1 MIKELKYFFY
11 IFTIAVFII
20 FITNYYFSDENK
32 KNSYRSIKLFEKRI
46 IEYSSKLPTLESNT
60 DKIIYYVEN
69 TKNKD
74 KKKYKF
80 WELLFDDKKQKGY
93 YSRH

>member
-11 IFTIAVFII
+11 IFTIAVSII
-20 FITNYYFSDENK
+20 FIANYYFSDANK

-46 IEYSSKLPTLESNT
+46 IEYSRKLPTLESNT
-60 DKIIYYVEN
+60 DKIIDYVEN
-69 TKNKD
+69 IKNKD

-80 WELLFDDKKQKGY
+80 WELLFDDKE
-93 YSRH
+93 

>member
-20 FITNYYFSDENK
+20 FIANYYFSDENK
-32 KNSYRSIKLFEKRI
+32 KNSNRSIKLCEKRI
-46 IEYSSKLPTLESNT
+46 IEYNSEFPILESNT
-60 DKIIYYVEN
+60 DKNIDYVEN

-80 WELLFDDKKQKGY
+80 WELLFDDKK
-93 YSRH
+93 

>member
-11 IFTIAVFII
+11 IFTIVVFII

-32 KNSYRSIKLFEKRI
+32 KNSYRSIKLFEKKI
-46 IEYSSKLPTLESNT
+46 IEYSSKLQTLENDT
-60 DKIIYYVEN
+60 DTIIEYVEN

-74 KKKYKF
+74 RKKYKF
-80 WELLFDDKKQKGY
+80 WELLFDDK
-93 YSRH
+93 R

>member
-20 FITNYYFSDENK
+20 FIVNYYFSDENK

-46 IEYSSKLPTLESNT
+46 IEYSSKLQTLESNT
-60 DKIIYYVEN
+60 DKIIDYVEN
-69 TKNKD
+69 AKNKD

-80 WELLFDDKKQKGY
+80 WELLFDDKK
-93 YSRH
+93 

>member
-1 MIKELKYFFY
+1 MKKELKYFLY
-11 IFTIAVFII
+11 VATILGFII
-20 FITNYYFSDENK
+20 FVVNYYFSDENK

-46 IEYSSKLPTLESNT
+46 IEYSSKLQTLESNT
-60 DKIIYYVEN
+60 DKIIDYVEN

-80 WELLFDDKKQKGY
+80 WELLFDDKK
-93 YSRH
+93 

>member
-11 IFTIAVFII
+11 IFTIAFFII
-20 FITNYYFSDENK
+20 FIVNYYFSDENK
-32 KNSYRSIKLFEKRI
+32 KNSYRSIKLSEKRI
-46 IEYSSKLPTLESNT
+46 IKYSSKLQILESDT
-60 DKIIYYVEN
+60 DTIIDYVEN

-80 WELLFDDKKQKGY
+80 WELLFDDKK
-93 YSRH
+93 

>member
-11 IFTIAVFII
+11 IISIAVFII
-20 FITNYYFSDENK
+20 FIVNYYFSDENK

-46 IEYSSKLPTLESNT
+46 IEYSSKLQTLESNT
-60 DKIIYYVEN
+60 DTIIDYVEN

-80 WELLFDDKKQKGY
+80 WELLFDDKK
-93 YSRH
+93 

>member
-20 FITNYYFSDENK
+20 FIAIYYFSDENK

-46 IEYSSKLPTLESNT
+46 IEYSSKLQTLESNT
-60 DKIIYYVEN
+60 DKIIDYVEN
-69 TKNKD
+69 TTNKE
-74 KKKYKF
+74 YKF
-80 WELLFDDKKQKGY
+80 MELLFDDKK
-93 YSRH
+93 

>member
-11 IFTIAVFII
+11 TFTIIVFII
-20 FITNYYFSDENK
+20 FIVNYYFSDENK
-32 KNSYRSIKLFEKRI
+32 KNFYRSIKFFEKRI
-46 IEYSSKLPTLESNT
+46 IEYSSKLQTLESDT
-60 DKIIYYVEN
+60 DTIIDYIEN

-80 WELLFDDKKQKGY
+80 WELLFDDKK
-93 YSRH
+93 

>member
-11 IFTIAVFII
+11 IFTIVVFII

-46 IEYSSKLPTLESNT
+46 IEYSSKLATLESNT
-60 DKIIYYVEN
+60 DKIIDYVEN
-69 TKNKD
+69 AKNKD

-80 WELLFDDKKQKGY
+80 WELLFNDKK
-93 YSRH
+93 